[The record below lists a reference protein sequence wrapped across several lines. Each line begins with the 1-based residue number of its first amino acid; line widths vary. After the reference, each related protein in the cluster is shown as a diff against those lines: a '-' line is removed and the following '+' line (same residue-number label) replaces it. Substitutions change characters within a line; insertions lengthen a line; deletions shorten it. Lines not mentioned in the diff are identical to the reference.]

1 MEKSN
6 LYTNK
11 KYFQPSFE
19 FVYSTIMRLKN
30 KFLKQILFELLGDGT
45 DESTKESAGFFAY
58 HFLIKQ
64 RKEAELFR
72 SKLKKGEVTKEDLN
86 KFNYN
91 RYNSIY
97 CLVCLEEIKSEF
109 FKCNICQT
117 IFHEHCYKRGANH
130 DGKCIVCERE

>member
-45 DESTKESAGFFAY
+45 DQSTKESAGFFAY

-72 SKLKKGEVTKEDLN
+72 SRIKKGKRKIYQINFINNN
-86 KFNYN
+86 KKKNMGKMNKKNLEKFYN
-91 RYNSIY
+91 NQMK
-97 CLVCLEEIKSEF
+97 VK
-109 FKCNICQT
+109 KM
-117 IFHEHCYKRGANH
+117 
-130 DGKCIVCERE
+130 